1 MKKLLKN
8 YSPISWIVA
17 FIFCCYSRVYTLL
30 YNLFFFCTCKFCVV
44 FLIYL
49 LCFGCKVYTVLRFIR
64 VECGA
69 EEEVGVENSIICSY
83 RYYVVK
89 HV

>member
-30 YNLFFFCTCKFCVV
+30 YNLFFFVHVNFVSS
-44 FLIYL
+44 FL
-49 LCFGCKVYTVLRFIR
+49 FI
-64 VECGA
+64 
-69 EEEVGVENSIICSY
+69 
-83 RYYVVK
+83 YYVLVAK
-89 HV
+89 FTQY